1 MKIGLPAVILLIILL
16 TIPGCGPSAQKV
28 KTEPTKGP
36 EYIFYPPLPN
46 SPKYQYLTTFS
57 TSDDVKKKQSKFFK
71 FVAGSDRA
79 KPQAIKKA
87 YGVGIHD
94 GVIYVC
100 DVSGGVI
107 TTLDMKN
114 NRFGYIGNTGGGKL
128 VKPINLRIDKENNL
142 LYVADMGRK
151 QVVCFDLQGNPR
163 KIYGKTNQF
172 DPSDVDFYK
181 NKLFVCDVKRHQV
194 EVLDKS
200 TGETLYKIG
209 KPGSKEGELFHPTN
223 ICVRNDK
230 LYVSDTSNFRV
241 QVFDT
246 WGKFITAFG
255 EIGDRPG
262 NFSRG
267 KGIDVDR
274 EERIYVVDAAFE
286 NVQVFDKNSQL
297 LLYMFGPGGERHN
310 INLPA
315 GIVVDYDN
323 LSYFNKFLSP
333 KFKARYVLLVTS
345 NFGRNKVN
353 AYAFGDYTE

>member
-1 MKIGLPAVILLIILL
+1 MAQAAVSNRYNIRAVDKAVRVLNVLSDGRPRTL
-16 TIPGCGPSAQKV
+16 TVLSKEMDI
-28 KTEPTKGP
+28 
-36 EYIFYPPLPN
+36 N
-46 SPKYQYLTTFS
+46 SSTTFRLLAS
-57 TSDDVKKKQSKFFK
+57 
-71 FVAGSDRA
+71 
-79 KPQAIKKA
+79 
-87 YGVGIHD
+87 
-94 GVIYVC
+94 
-100 DVSGGVI
+100 
-107 TTLDMKN
+107 L
-114 NRFGYIGNTGGGKL
+114 RFHNL
-128 VKPINLRIDKENNL
+128 VE
-142 LYVADMGRK
+142 
-151 QVVCFDLQGNPR
+151 
-163 KIYGKTNQF
+163 
-172 DPSDVDFYK
+172 
-181 NKLFVCDVKRHQV
+181 
-194 EVLDKS
+194 LDKS

-246 WGKFITAFG
+246 YGKFITAFG

-262 NFSRG
+262 NLSRG

-274 EERIYVVDAAFE
+274 EGRIYVVDAAFE

-323 LSYFNKFLSP
+323 LSYFNKFLSH